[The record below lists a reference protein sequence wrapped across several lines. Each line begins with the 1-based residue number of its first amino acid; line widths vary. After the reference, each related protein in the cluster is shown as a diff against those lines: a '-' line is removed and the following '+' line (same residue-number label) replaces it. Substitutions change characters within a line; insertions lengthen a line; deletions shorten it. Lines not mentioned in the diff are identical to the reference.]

1 MANEDKFN
9 GKAGFYNS
17 RPLYPQECID
27 YLAQKFNLRA
37 DSVIA
42 DIGAG
47 TGILTKPFLTVRG
60 TVYAVEPNADMF
72 FELCKNLSPYQNAIC
87 LKASAEAT
95 GIPPL
100 SCDAAVVG
108 TAFHWFDKD
117 EFRIE
122 CKRILRNKKHVAIL
136 RIANNNE
143 SDKRIDEVKH
153 YSMQDLNDAKAFFGT
168 GFTEHI
174 RFEYTQSFDEARYIN
189 DLLSSAT
196 APLPNE
202 ANFDEYVSRCK
213 NVFYKYFGNGHAELP
228 FAVNCYIGRL
238 DT

>member
-1 MANEDKFN
+1 M
-9 GKAGFYNS
+9 
-17 RPLYPQECID
+17 RQ
-27 YLAQKFNLRA
+27 
-37 DSVIA
+37 
-42 DIGAG
+42 
-47 TGILTKPFLTVRG
+47 
-60 TVYAVEPNADMF
+60 
-72 FELCKNLSPYQNAIC
+72 LSAPR
-87 LKASAEAT
+87 
-95 GIPPL
+95 
-100 SCDAAVVG
+100 
-108 TAFHWFDKD
+108 FKD

-174 RFEYTQSFDEARYIN
+174 RFEYTQSFDEERYIN

-213 NVFYKYFGNGHAELP
+213 NVFHKYFGNGHAELP

>member
-1 MANEDKFN
+1 M
-9 GKAGFYNS
+9 
-17 RPLYPQECID
+17 RIC
-27 YLAQKFNLRA
+27 
-37 DSVIA
+37 
-42 DIGAG
+42 
-47 TGILTKPFLTVRG
+47 
-60 TVYAVEPNADMF
+60 F
-72 FELCKNLSPYQNAIC
+72 FELHKHLSLYKNAIC
-87 LKASAEAT
+87 LKASAEET
-95 GIPPL
+95 GISSL

-117 EFRIE
+117 KFRIE
-122 CKRILRNKKHVAIL
+122 CKRILRNNKHVAIL
-136 RIANNNE
+136 RIANNSE
-143 SDKRIDEVKH
+143 SDKRIDAIKH

-174 RFEYTQSFDEARYIN
+174 RFEYTQSFDEERYIN

-202 ANFDEYVSRCK
+202 ANFDAYVSRCK
-213 NVFYKYFGNGHAELP
+213 NVFHKQFGNGPAELP